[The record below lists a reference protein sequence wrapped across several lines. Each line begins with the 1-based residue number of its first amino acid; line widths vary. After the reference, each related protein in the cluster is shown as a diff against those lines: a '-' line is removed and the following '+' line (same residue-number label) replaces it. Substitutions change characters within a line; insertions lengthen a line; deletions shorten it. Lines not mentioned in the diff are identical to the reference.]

1 MQVEDVA
8 KGLAAPRKPWE
19 EASSVPELV
28 LTAWKTSPQRGWAF
42 TQEGLHGERPLAP
55 SLPSLGFGALLD
67 GECGQ
72 LGTAFLFL
80 AFLIWGHR
88 RLDCEA

>member
-1 MQVEDVA
+1 MWVEDVA
-8 KGLAAPRKPWE
+8 EGLTAPRKPWE

-28 LTAWKTSPQRGWAF
+28 LTAWKTSPRRGQAF

-67 GECGQ
+67 GACGQ
-72 LGTAFLFL
+72 LGAASLFL
-80 AFLIWGHR
+80 ALLMWGHR
-88 RLDCEA
+88 SLDCEA